1 VEILGTYVLA
11 WLDGIELTQEVK
23 DKMRETL
30 LPYSSSITENN
41 ILSVFDSFK
50 SKRVESI
57 KNAVEKLKQEENE
70 Q

>member
-1 VEILGTYVLA
+1 
-11 WLDGIELTQEVK
+11 
-23 DKMRETL
+23 MRETL

-50 SKRVESI
+50 NKRIESI